1 MSQLLQFIIIGLGAG
16 GLYALQSLGINLV
29 YRTSGVINFA
39 QSAVGMAAAY
49 AYWEVADNHGMGFWP
64 GFLFGLAVSG
74 VIGLLIY
81 LVVMRPLRQASLLV
95 RTIGTLGVL
104 TILESVASLRYTG
117 SVIVVVPLLPTTPE
131 TVFGATISLDRLIV
145 LGIAVGLTMV
155 LFAVYR
161 FTSFGLRTSAVAE
174 NPNTLASLGR
184 SPEVVSAANWIVGS
198 MLAGVA
204 GMFLAPIVGLQVDQL
219 TLVIVPALAAS
230 VCGSMTSFPIT
241 FGAALAIGA
250 LQSVLARYV
259 SNGGWQ
265 AAAPFLI
272 LLVVLALRGKRI
284 PGRED
289 VSLRLSIVG
298 DGRVR
303 LPALA
308 VAVIGGAVLMYT
320 LSGVWVSAITVSLVY
335 AIVLLSIVVVTG
347 YAGQISL
354 AQFAMAG
361 FGAWIASRLVASA
374 HFSFVGALVVAV
386 PATAIAGLIV
396 GVPALRTRGQNLAVA
411 TLGLSVALEALIF
424 DSSSLTGGAGG
435 TVVPD
440 PTIFGW
446 DFNSITEPSRFGL
459 VALIALVLL
468 SLVVANVRR
477 GASGR
482 RLLAVRANERA
493 AIALGV
499 NPAAAKLYAF
509 SLASG
514 IAAVGGI
521 LYAFMTPTI
530 LMDNFTAFTSV
541 TLAAF
546 AVVGGLGSLVGPVVA
561 STLVAGGIGAAV
573 LNLLG
578 QDVNKYLPLIGGIMV
593 VLTLIAAPD
602 GLVQQNIDI
611 YKRLRKRLG
620 FRPAKPKAISI
631 SVAEGSARRRHDKAL
646 VVENLSV
653 RFGQYKAVDSVGFRV
668 EPGQVVG
675 LIGPNG
681 AGKTTII
688 DAVTGFVST
697 DSGRVMLGDRD
708 LSRCRP
714 HVRAQAGLSRSFQS
728 LELFEDINVFE
739 NVMVGVDQHRLV
751 RYLRDLVWPGKAQ
764 VTPGL
769 ASAIEEFD
777 LEGDLTRLP
786 DDLPYGRR
794 RLLAVARAVASEP
807 AVLLLDEPA
816 AGLDEGQ
823 RAELSGLIRRLA
835 DERNMAVLLIEHD
848 VELIMRTCDHVLAL
862 EFGREICSGPPEYVR
877 TNPGVIRAYVGDVD
891 EELPTLDSHDAG
903 DSRDGDEL
911 PVSEMKGGGQ

>member
-1 MSQLLQFIIIGLGAG
+1 MSQLFEFIIIGLGTG

-64 GFLFGLAVSG
+64 GFLFGLGVAG

-81 LVVMRPLRQASLLV
+81 LVVMRPLRHASLLV
-95 RTIGTLGVL
+95 RTIGTLGVV
-104 TILESVASLRYTG
+104 TILESIASLRYTG
-117 SVIVVVPLLPTTPE
+117 SVIVVQPPLPITPE
-131 TVFGATISLDRLIV
+131 QVFGAAIGLDRIIILS
-145 LGIAVGLTMV
+145 IAVGLTVV

-174 NPNTLASLGR
+174 NPHTIASMGR
-184 SPEVVSAANWIVGS
+184 SPEVVAAANWIIGS

-204 GMFLAPIVGLQVDQL
+204 GIFLAPIVGLQVNQL
-219 TLVIVPALAAS
+219 TVVIVPALAAS
-230 VCGSMTSFPIT
+230 VVGSMTSFPVT
-241 FGAALAIGA
+241 FGAALGIGA

-265 AAAPFLI
+265 DAAPFLI
-272 LLVVLALRGKRI
+272 LLVFLALRGKRI

-289 VSLRLSIVG
+289 MSLRLSVVG
-298 DGRVR
+298 NGRVR
-303 LPALA
+303 WVPLL
-308 VAVIGGAVLMYT
+308 VAVIVGAVLMYT
-320 LSGVWVSAITVSLVY
+320 LSGVWVSAITMSLVF
-335 AIVLLSIVVVTG
+335 AIILLSIVVVTG

-361 FGAWIASRLVASA
+361 FGAWVASELVASA
-374 HFSFVGALVVAV
+374 HFGFIEALVVAV
-386 PATAIAGLIV
+386 PATAIAGLII

-435 TVVPD
+435 FSVPN
-440 PTIFGW
+440 PSIFGW
-446 DFNSITEPSRFGL
+446 DISSITEPSRFGL
-459 VALIALVLL
+459 VSLIALVLL

-477 GASGR
+477 GTSGR
-482 RLLAVRANERA
+482 QLLAVRANERA
-493 AIALGV
+493 AISLGV

-521 LYAFMTPTI
+521 LYAFMSPII
-530 LMDNFTAFTSV
+530 LMSNFTAFTSV

-546 AVVGGLGSLVGPVVA
+546 AVVGGMGSLLGPVVA
-561 STLVAGGIGAAV
+561 STLVAGGFGAAV

-578 QDVNKYLPLIGGIMV
+578 QDVNNYLPLIGGIMV

-602 GLVQQNIDI
+602 GLVQQNIGM
-611 YKRLRKRLG
+611 YKALRKRLG

-631 SVAEGSARRRHDKAL
+631 LVAEGSARRRHDRAL

-653 RFGQYKAVDSVGFRV
+653 RFGQYKAVDSVSFRV

-688 DAVTGFVST
+688 DAVTGFVSA
-697 DSGRVMLGDRD
+697 DSGRIMLGDRD

-714 HVRAQAGLSRSFQS
+714 HIRAQAGLSRSFQS
-728 LELFEDINVFE
+728 LELFEDISVFE
-739 NVMVGVDQHRLV
+739 NVMVGADQHRLV
-751 RYLRDLVWPGKAQ
+751 RYLRDLVWPGKAR

-823 RAELSGLIRRLA
+823 RAELAGLIRRLA
-835 DERNMAVLLIEHD
+835 DEWNMGVLLIEHD

-862 EFGREICSGPPEYVR
+862 EFGREICSGPPDHVR
-877 TNPGVIRAYVGDVD
+877 THPDVIRAYVGDMD
-891 EELPTLDSHDAG
+891 EDVPALDSHDAG
-903 DSRDGDEL
+903 GSHDGTSY
-911 PVSEMKGGGQ
+911 PSTR